1 MESTEQKT
9 DLELQATLDE
19 LDEPQPE
26 RHDYDPERR
35 LWTAVL
41 LQAVLDWRSN
51 NMRARREA
59 EAFLFDS
66 PADLEGVCHRAGLD
80 PRAFQSKLRRVQ
92 HTRPAEMVAGLVLAA
107 LAHEGTNFRS
117 PGPG

>member
-1 MESTEQKT
+1 MERTA
-9 DLELQATLDE
+9 DLELQASLDE
-19 LDEPQPE
+19 LDEPQPQ

-59 EAFLFDS
+59 EAFLFNS

-80 PRAFQSKLRRVQ
+80 LGAFQSNLRKLQ
-92 HTRPAEMVAGLVLAA
+92 HTRRATGLAGLVLAA
-107 LAHEGTNFRS
+107 
-117 PGPG
+117 